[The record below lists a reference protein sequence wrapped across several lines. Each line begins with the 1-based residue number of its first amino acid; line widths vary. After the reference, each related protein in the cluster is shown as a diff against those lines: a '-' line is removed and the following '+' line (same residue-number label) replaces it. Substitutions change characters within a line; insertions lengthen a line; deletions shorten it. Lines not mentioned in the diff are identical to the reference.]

1 VLRNSENRQESIVV
15 LNPLHENWMLSG
27 RGRPLPRLTAT
38 PPAER
43 GAYNDSEQRE
53 HNTEKSEK
61 SMTRVI
67 IAALALFVAGCGYH
81 FAASGSGLPPAA
93 KTIYVQPF
101 GNHTRF
107 TGINDEFMRYLK
119 DEIADHSRLALV
131 DDPAAADLVL
141 SGEILYV
148 ESLPVAANA
157 VSEPTTY
164 DETMSANATL
174 ADGHSHQVIWT
185 SNGLSA
191 NDNFPIVAG
200 TVVTTSPVFL
210 QQNLRSQDIAQL
222 PDLQVAQTQHSAS
235 RDHMMEQLAQNLY
248 SSMSEGF

>member
-1 VLRNSENRQESIVV
+1 
-15 LNPLHENWMLSG
+15 MG
-27 RGRPLPRLTAT
+27 RTIR
-38 PPAER
+38 
-43 GAYNDSEQRE
+43 
-53 HNTEKSEK
+53 
-61 SMTRVI
+61 I
-67 IAALALFVAGCGYH
+67 IRALILGLALFSAGCGYH

-148 ESLPVAANA
+148 ENLPVSANA
-157 VSEPTTY
+157 VSEPTSY
-164 DETMSANATL
+164 DETISANATL
-174 ADGHSHQVIWT
+174 ADTHSHQVVWS

-191 NDNFPIVAG
+191 SQNFPTVAS

-222 PDLQVAQTQHSAS
+222 PDIQVDQTQHAAS
-235 RDHMMEQLAQNLY
+235 RDHMMSQLAQNLY